1 MKRILI
7 MFLVSSIFVLIT
19 EYLFKS
25 IDSKQLLDV
34 MTFTFRHVALIGLFT
49 IVIYCIFKFSSNS
62 KKITPYVFVGLIF
75 ANIDGFIGDYLNLQ
89 PLFELSVLMI
99 LIYILVS
106 AVLLKCLIVKK

>member
-7 MFLVSSIFVLIT
+7 MFLVSSIFVLVI

-25 IDSKQLLDV
+25 IDSKQLLDT
-34 MTFTFRHVALIGLFT
+34 MTFTFRHVALIGIFT
-49 IVIYCIFKFSSNS
+49 VVIYCIFKFNSAS
-62 KKITPYVFVGLIF
+62 KKITPYVLAGLIF
-75 ANIDGFIGDYLNLQ
+75 ANIDRFIGDCLNLQ

-106 AVLLKCLIVKK
+106 AVLLKYLLVKK